1 MNEASKN
8 ISELLS
14 GTYSRTIV
22 IGGKVYVMKAPAIKV
37 IVRATKYLS
46 LVNIPENATVQD
58 ILKEVSEQSEHII
71 KGLSYLIV
79 GDVHDYEFQSQIL
92 VKALRSGTYEEL
104 CSAFLVAFELI
115 AGRDFFGLCQLGT
128 ELAKVVTKL

>member
-8 ISELLS
+8 ISELLC
-14 GTYSRTIV
+14 GTYCRTIA

-37 IVRATKYLS
+37 IARATKYLS
-46 LVNIPENATVQD
+46 LVKVPENATVQD
-58 ILKEVSEQSEHII
+58 MLKEVSNQSEHII
-71 KGLSYLIV
+71 KGLSYLV
-79 GDVHDYEFQSQIL
+79 AGDVSDYGLQSQKL
-92 VKALRSGTYEEL
+92 VEAMRSGTYEEL

-128 ELAKVVTKL
+128 ELAKVVTRL